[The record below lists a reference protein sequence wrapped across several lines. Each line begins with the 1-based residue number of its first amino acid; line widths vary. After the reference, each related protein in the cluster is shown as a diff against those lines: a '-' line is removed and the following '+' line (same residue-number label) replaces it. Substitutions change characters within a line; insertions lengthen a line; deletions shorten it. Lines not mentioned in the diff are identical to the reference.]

1 MRSADE
7 HLTPQEIDQLL
18 FGADDS
24 KDNAGGGAAPEAQQ
38 HLSGCAVCQL
48 VADKYRNV
56 DSALKGLSSGNK
68 GLRNPDVGD
77 KLSADQGRSEGP
89 KRGRDCPA
97 EETWPNL
104 AVGLISDKEAARYVA
119 HAAQCDWCG
128 PLLKESMEDLAQDVT
143 AEEQEA
149 LAKLPSASPGW
160 QRAMAQKMAAES
172 ADVPLVEVET
182 PARSKEPKSKGKARF
197 GWWPKLVWAGSGLAV
212 VVVAVWLGL
221 ILTRQPDV
229 NQLLAQASIGT
240 DQRVIELR
248 MPGAPYGPRPS
259 AERGTR
265 KRDLPASFDTALG
278 IIKRKL
284 SEHPQDPYWLQARAR
299 ASLLEGDYEAAKTS
313 LDYALQLK
321 PDDSSL
327 LLDRATALFEQ
338 AENEQANGGQAG
350 FGYYGEA
357 AQDLGK
363 ILTPDPHNRV
373 ALFNRAII
381 YDKLG
386 MQGKAIQD
394 LNEFLH
400 QEPDGPWA
408 VEVHHRLD
416 DLIKRQQKHD
426 QSRAEPLLPAGEFAR
441 ASANPVV
448 LMRID
453 NRIEDYQ
460 DEAIA
465 KWLPSAF
472 PAIGSGDHDALAALY
487 ALAGV
492 LALRH
497 KDRWLGDFLAAAN
510 HSPVFVSA
518 ALALHNAVDHSAHG
532 EWDAES
538 AEALKAGKLFSQA
551 GNLPGELRAAAEAV
565 HALRGEQQGKKCL
578 QQAEP
583 MEAKLKN
590 LDYRWLDAQIQIDE
604 CSCAVMGG
612 NFDRAERYVNAAE
625 KITWEAAYPTLR
637 LRALGIAASADTVA
651 GRVAAAWAKNVQGIR
666 QYWEGTAPPLRVQ
679 QFYDDLTVSAEEL
692 QQWNLAAALEEESA
706 RAVSLTADRETEAM
720 VRRHLVKLAIL
731 AGDFDLS
738 RKELRRAD
746 DLLVGLS
753 YQQSL
758 AGHTY
763 SEIDRAQI
771 DVQQGNLAQAEQRLN
786 GVKANLR
793 QLSSFEIQLNFDST
807 YAGLL
812 ERKGKDSQAA
822 SYLYDALKLIDSN
835 AGKLSSMRDR
845 YLWNLEVSELYRS
858 FVGLEMEHGN
868 TSQALEVWEWYRAA
882 QLPRLSQPLNEFNP
896 FFGTRRVSE
905 IVPKD
910 GSRVV
915 ISYAALPQGVAIWV
929 LNDQRIEGT
938 SFLRGKTADVMRSSG
953 SLTALCMNPGSD
965 LSQLK
970 KEAQQLY
977 AQLIAPVAAHIAATS
992 SLAIEADEQLGDLP
1006 FEVLL
1011 APDGRYLAESHS
1023 ITYSPGLLYGIYLR
1037 EAGSFSSQS
1046 RGVAVGSTAL
1056 SSNPDWA
1063 LDPIPE
1069 VVPEAREVA
1078 GKFQGVPLTD
1088 REASVPR
1095 LEMLLPRSEIVHLA
1109 AHGIV
1114 TNENE
1119 GLLLFAEKGQDS
1131 SAHDTVLWGA
1141 DRMRPEFFRR
1151 ARLVV
1156 LSACSINKS
1165 TKNRLEVR
1173 GRLVRAILGA
1183 RVPNVVAARWNVN
1196 STLTVGFMD
1205 EFYSQLIHGSSVS
1218 SALAS
1223 AEEQVRTKLHK
1234 EHPYYWAA
1242 FAVIGRG

>member
-7 HLTPQEIDQLL
+7 HLTPQEIEQLL

-38 HLSGCAVCQL
+38 HLSGCAVCQA

-56 DSALKGLSSGNK
+56 DSALKGL
-68 GLRNPDVGD
+68 RTDD
-77 KLSADQGRSEGP
+77 KRALKAST
-89 KRGRDCPA
+89 RGTDCPDD
-97 EETWPNL
+97 ETWPNL
-104 AVGLISDKEAARYVA
+104 AAGLIKEDEAARYVS
-119 HAAQCDWCG
+119 HATQCDRCG
-128 PLLKESMEDLAQDVT
+128 PLLKESMEDLAQPVT

-149 LAKLPSASPGW
+149 LEKLPSASPGW
-160 QRAMAQKMAAES
+160 QRAMAKKMAVAS
-172 ADVPLVEVET
+172 GNADVPLVEVEK
-182 PARSKEPKSKGKARF
+182 PAKSKGPKSKEKGGF
-197 GWWPKLVWAGSGLAV
+197 SWWPKLAWAGSGLTV
-212 VVVAVWLGL
+212 VVVAVLVGVR
-221 ILTRQPDV
+221 LTREPDV
-229 NQLLAQASIGT
+229 NALLAQASIDR

-265 KRDLPASFDTALG
+265 KRDLPASFNTALG
-278 IIKRKL
+278 VIKTKL

-338 AENEQANGGQAG
+338 AENERANGGQAG
-350 FGYYGEA
+350 SEFYGEA

-363 ILTPDPHNRV
+363 ILTHDPHNRV
-373 ALFNRAII
+373 ALFNQAII

-386 MQGKAIQD
+386 MQGKAIED
-394 LNEFLH
+394 MNEFLS

-408 VEVHHRLD
+408 GEARQRLD
-416 DLIKRQQKHD
+416 DLIRRQQKHD

-441 ASANPVV
+441 GSAIAVV
-448 LMRID
+448 LRQID
-453 NRIEDYQ
+453 SRIEDYQ

-465 KWLPSAF
+465 KWLPAAF
-472 PAIGSGDHDALAALY
+472 PATGPGDQDALAALHEL
-487 ALAGV
+487 ARVLAGH
-492 LALRH
+492 H
-497 KDRWLGDFLAAAN
+497 KDRWLGSFLDAAN
-510 HSPVFVSA
+510 HSQIFASA

-538 AEALKAGKLFSQA
+538 AEARKAAKLFSLA
-551 GNLPGELRAAAEAV
+551 GNLPGELRAAAEGV
-565 HALRGEQQGKKCL
+565 HGLRGEQQGKKCL

-583 MEAKLKN
+583 LEAKLKN
-590 LDYRWLDAQIQIDE
+590 LDYHWLDAQIQIDE

-612 NFDRAERYVNAAE
+612 SFDRAERYINAAE

-651 GRVAAAWAKNVQGIR
+651 GRVAAAWAKNVQGIK

-692 QQWNLAAALEEESA
+692 QQWNLASALEEESA
-706 RAVSLTADRETEAM
+706 HAMSLTADRETEVV
-720 VRRHLVKLAIL
+720 VRRHLVKLAIM
-731 AGDFDLS
+731 AGNFDLS

-753 YQQSL
+753 SQQSL

-771 DVQQGNLAQAEQRLN
+771 DVLQGNLAQAEQRLN
-786 GVKANLR
+786 TVKANIS
-793 QLSSFEIQLNFDST
+793 QLSSFEIQLDFDST

-812 ERKGKDSQAA
+812 ERKGQDNQALT
-822 SYLYDALKLIDSN
+822 YLYDALKLIDSN

-858 FVGLEMEHGN
+858 FVGLEMKQGN
-868 TSQALEVWEWYRAA
+868 ASKALEVWEWYRAA

-896 FFGTRRVSE
+896 FFGARRMGEVIPE
-905 IVPKD
+905 D
-910 GSRVV
+910 GSRMV
-915 ISYAALPQGVAIWV
+915 ISYAILPQGVAIWV
-929 LNDQRIEGT
+929 LNHQKIEAT
-938 SFLRGKTADVMRSSG
+938 IFLPGKTADVMRLSG
-953 SLTALCMNPGSD
+953 SLAALCMNPASD

-970 KEAQQLY
+970 EEAQQLY
-977 AQLIAPVAAHIAATS
+977 AQLIAPVAAHIAAAR
-992 SLAIEADEQLGDLP
+992 SLTVETDERLGDLP

-1046 RGVAVGSTAL
+1046 RGVVVGSTAL
-1056 SSNPDWA
+1056 SNNPDWG

-1078 GKFQGVPLTD
+1078 GKFQGVPLID
-1088 REASVPR
+1088 REASVRR
-1095 LEMLLPRSEIVHLA
+1095 LEMLLPLSEIVHLA

-1119 GLLLFAEKGQDS
+1119 GLLLFAGEEQGS

-1183 RVPNVVAARWNVN
+1183 HVPNVVAARWNVN
-1196 STLTVGFMD
+1196 STLTVRFMD

-1218 SALAS
+1218 SALTS
-1223 AEEQVRTKLHK
+1223 AEEQVRTKLHR

>member
-1 MRSADE
+1 MRPADM
-7 HLTPQEIDQLL
+7 HLTPQELQSLL
-18 FGADDS
+18 FRAPGSTTTIAD
-24 KDNAGGGAAPEAQQ
+24 GAAAQEAQQ
-38 HLSGCAVCQL
+38 HLSGCAVCQS
-48 VADKYRNV
+48 VAKKYTNADSLLRALRLGNKGFV
-56 DSALKGLSSGNK
+56 DGLSGNESSGNK
-68 GLRNPDVGD
+68 GTSDR
-77 KLSADQGRSEGP
+77 P
-89 KRGRDCPA
+89 KPGKDCPG
-97 EETWPNL
+97 EQTWPNL
-104 AVGLISDKEAARYVA
+104 AAGLIREDQAARYVS

-128 PLLKESMEDLAQDVT
+128 PLLKESMKDLAQPIT

-149 LAKLPSASPGW
+149 LERLPSAFPGW
-160 QRAMAQKMAAES
+160 QRAMAQELAAAS
-172 ADVPLVEVET
+172 RNPDVPLVEVET
-182 PARSKEPKSKGKARF
+182 PARNKEPKSKEKVGF
-197 GWWPKLVWAGSGLAV
+197 GWWPKLVWAGAGLAV
-212 VVVAVWLGL
+212 VVVAVLVGVR
-221 ILTRQPDV
+221 LTREPDV
-229 NQLLAQASIGT
+229 NALLAQASIGT
-240 DQRVIELR
+240 DERVIELR

-259 AERGTR
+259 AERGTG

-278 IIKRKL
+278 IIKIKL
-284 SEHPQDPYWLQARAR
+284 SEHPKDPYWLQARAR

-313 LDYALQLK
+313 LGVALQLK

-338 AENEQANGGQAG
+338 AENEQAKGGQAG
-350 FGYYGEA
+350 LGFYGA
-357 AQDLGK
+357 AVEDLGK
-363 ILTPDPHNRV
+363 VLKHDPHNRV
-373 ALFNRAII
+373 ALFNQAII
-381 YDKLG
+381 YDKLSLLD
-386 MQGKAIQD
+386 KARED
-394 LNEFLH
+394 MNEFLH
-400 QEPDGPWA
+400 QEPNGPWA
-408 VEVHHRLD
+408 VEMHQRLD

-426 QSRAEPLLPAGEFAR
+426 QSRAEPLLPPGEFAR
-441 ASANPVV
+441 VNANPVV
-448 LMRID
+448 LMRI
-453 NRIEDYQ
+453 EDYQ
-460 DEAIA
+460 EEAIG

-472 PAIGSGDHDALAALY
+472 PITGPGDQDALAALH
-487 ALAGV
+487 ALAHV
-492 LALRH
+492 LVLDH
-497 KDRWLGDFLAAAN
+497 KDKWLGDFLAAAN
-510 HSPVFVSA
+510 HSQIFTAA
-518 ALALHNAVDHSAHG
+518 ALALHNAVNHSARG

-538 AEALKAGKLFSQA
+538 TEARKAAKLFSQA
-551 GNLPGELRAAAEAV
+551 GNLPGQLRAAAEVV
-565 HALRGEQQGKKCL
+565 HGLRGEQQGKICL

-583 MEAKLKN
+583 LEAKLEN
-590 LDYRWLDAQIQIDE
+590 LEYRWLDAQIQIDE

-625 KITWEAAYPTLR
+625 KITREAAYPTLR

-666 QYWEGTAPPLRVQ
+666 EYWESSAPPLRVQ

-692 QQWNLAAALEEESA
+692 QQWNLAAALDEESA

-746 DLLVGLS
+746 GLLSGLS

-771 DVQQGNLAQAEQRLN
+771 DVQQGNLLQAEQRLN
-786 GVKANLR
+786 AVKANPG

-812 ERKGKDSQAA
+812 ERRGNDRQAA

-835 AGKLSSMRDR
+835 ASKLSSMRDR

-868 TSQALEVWEWYRAA
+868 ASQALEVWEWYRAA
-882 QLPRLSQPLNEFNP
+882 QLPRLSQRLNEFNP
-896 FFGTRRVSE
+896 FFGTRRLTE
-905 IVPKD
+905 IMPED
-910 GSRVV
+910 GSRTV
-915 ISYAALPQGVAIWV
+915 ISFAALPQGVAIWV
-929 LNDQRIEGT
+929 LNDQKIEENI
-938 SFLRGKTADVMRSSG
+938 FQPGKTADVIRLSG
-953 SLTALCMNPGSD
+953 SLAALCMNPGSD
-965 LSQLK
+965 LSQIK
-970 KEAQQLY
+970 EEAQQLY
-977 AQLIAPVAAHIAATS
+977 AQLIAPVVAHIPAAS
-992 SLAIEADEQLGDLP
+992 SLAIETDERLGDLP

-1011 APDGRYLAESHS
+1011 APDGRYLSESHS

-1056 SSNPDWA
+1056 SNNSDWA

-1069 VVPEAREVA
+1069 VVPEARDVA

-1119 GLLLFAEKGQDS
+1119 GLLLFAGEGHGS

-1141 DRMRPEFFRR
+1141 DRIRPEFFPRT
-1151 ARLVV
+1151 RLVV

-1183 RVPNVVAARWNVN
+1183 HVPNVVAARWNVK
-1196 STLTVGFMD
+1196 STLTAGFMD